1 VAIEANVVE
10 DFSAFTRAKKGQEPE
25 AHQFKKG
32 DKVSLLQAWKGDLCL
47 IKDKEGK
54 VFNIK
59 KTYLNKEVFEKGAD
73 QDKGKTRKKRSG
85 DLPDYAGLSEIR
97 PELAIERGLAPSLS
111 KSVESEVVQGLLGF
125 FRSKSGATITLV
137 VVVLAVYLGWINLQ
151 KNRNRSPYGQLAVAV
166 LEKGTL
172 HEPGHFEPSYRSL
185 TLDYNGSKVE
195 ARVEDSIWSQRI
207 LKLRVPGKKPAI
219 LATEQEKRWLFY
231 DRLKTVYY
239 DEFVDEGSDGEVD
252 KVLNVLEFWSDSDKL
267 IGAYR
272 KPAPEKNA
280 YEQKYQQ
287 SVNKI
292 VKSLFGGN

>member
-10 DFSAFTRAKKGQEPE
+10 DFTAFTRMKKGQEPE

-59 KTYLNKEVFEKGAD
+59 KTYLNKEVFEKGAEG
-73 QDKGKTRKKRSG
+73 DKGKTRKKRSA
-85 DLPDYAGLSEIR
+85 DMPDYAGLSEIR
-97 PELAIERGLAPSLS
+97 PELAMERGLAPSLS
-111 KSVESEVVQGLLGF
+111 KSVETEIAQGLLGF
-125 FRSKSGATITLV
+125 FRSKTGASITLL

-151 KNRNRSPYGQLAVAV
+151 KNTNRSPYGKLALAV

-185 TLDYNGSKVE
+185 ILDYNGSKAE
-195 ARVEDSIWSQRI
+195 ALVEDSIWGRRI
-207 LKLRVPGKKPAI
+207 LKVRVPGKKPAI

-239 DEFVDEGSDGEVD
+239 DEFVDKGSDGKVD
-252 KVLNVLEFWSDSDKL
+252 NVLNVLEFWSDSDTL
-267 IGAYR
+267 IGSYR
-272 KPAPEKNA
+272 RPAPEKKA

-292 VKSLFGGN
+292 VKSLFSGN

>member
-1 VAIEANVVE
+1 MAIEANVVE
-10 DFSAFTRAKKGQEPE
+10 DFSALTRAKKGQEPE

-32 DKVSLLQAWKGDLCL
+32 DKVSLLQAWKGVLCL
-47 IKDKEGK
+47 IKDKDGK

-85 DLPDYAGLSEIR
+85 DVPDYAGLSEIR

-111 KSVESEVVQGLLGF
+111 KSVESEIAQGFLGF
-125 FRSKSGATITLV
+125 LRSKTGATITLMV
-137 VVVLAVYLGWINLQ
+137 IVLAVYLGWVNLQ

-185 TLDYNGSKVE
+185 TINYNGSKAE
-195 ARVEDSIWSQRI
+195 ALVEDSIWGRRV

-219 LATEQEKRWLFY
+219 LATEQEKRWKFY
-231 DRLKTVYY
+231 DRLRTVYY
-239 DEFVDEGSDGEVD
+239 DEFVDEGSDGKVD
-252 KVLNVLEFWSDSDKL
+252 KVVQVLEFWSDSDKL

-272 KPAPEKNA
+272 KPVPEKKA

-287 SVNKI
+287 SVDKI
-292 VKSLFGGN
+292 VKSLLGGN

>member
-1 VAIEANVVE
+1 
-10 DFSAFTRAKKGQEPE
+10 
-25 AHQFKKG
+25 
-32 DKVSLLQAWKGDLCL
+32 
-47 IKDKEGK
+47 
-54 VFNIK
+54 
-59 KTYLNKEVFEKGAD
+59 
-73 QDKGKTRKKRSG
+73 
-85 DLPDYAGLSEIR
+85 
-97 PELAIERGLAPSLS
+97 
-111 KSVESEVVQGLLGF
+111 
-125 FRSKSGATITLV
+125 
-137 VVVLAVYLGWINLQ
+137 
-151 KNRNRSPYGQLAVAV
+151 
-166 LEKGTL
+166 
-172 HEPGHFEPSYRSL
+172 
-185 TLDYNGSKVE
+185 VE